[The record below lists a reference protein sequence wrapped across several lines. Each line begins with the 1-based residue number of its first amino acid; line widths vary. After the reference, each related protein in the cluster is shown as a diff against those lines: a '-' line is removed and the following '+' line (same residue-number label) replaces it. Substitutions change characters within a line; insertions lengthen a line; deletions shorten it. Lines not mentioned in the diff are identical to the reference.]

1 MDVIL
6 NQDVEHVGDKN
17 DMVTVKSGFGRNYLI
32 PQGLA
37 MLATPSAKKMH
48 AENVKQKAFK
58 EWNTLNL
65 PVTEKIHNEVLSLPI
80 GAHLRENEIET
91 IINLVNKFK

>member
-48 AENVKQKAFK
+48 AEKLHK
-58 EWNTLNL
+58 
-65 PVTEKIHNEVLSLPI
+65 
-80 GAHLRENEIET
+80 
-91 IINLVNKFK
+91 